1 MIIIQKS
8 FYLREI
14 FIRKIISLFTKNKKD
29 MDQSNQ
35 VIQKSITKIVDIKN
49 LKCNF
54 LFDKKLDVN

>member
-14 FIRKIISLFTKNKKD
+14 LLGKMISLFTKNKED

-35 VIQKSITKIVDIKN
+35 VIQKINHKN
-49 LKCNF
+49 C
-54 LFDKKLDVN
+54 